1 MLVQLSVSQFQSSVA
16 ALLKDST
23 AVGLEAAARKCAAAG
38 AGGAW
43 VDMIHNI
50 IQHDSQRGD
59 TIASTIQHYRFYSAL

>member
-43 VDMIHNI
+43 VFLDKFFGLI
-50 IQHDSQRGD
+50 
-59 TIASTIQHYRFYSAL
+59 

>member
-43 VDMIHNI
+43 VDMILN
-50 IQHDSQRGD
+50 
-59 TIASTIQHYRFYSAL
+59 YSARFTARGYYSLYHTAL